1 MVQAGGEGLEA
12 VDAVGAE
19 VRPKGHRCPGAV
31 EPAVRPEGVHRLS
44 RNRSGQHLHRGVN
57 SATRAAIAH
66 EIRFWSKARSGR
78 FVSPMSLHTRIGA
91 SQRVWRRCRNSRSG
105 SWVLGPPVSV
115 LFASVFVLVP
125 STSVI
130 VSCAPGGDVACG

>member
-1 MVQAGGEGLEA
+1 MVQAGGEGFEA

-19 VRPKGHRCPGAV
+19 VRPKGHRCPGAGG
-31 EPAVRPEGVHRLS
+31 PAVRPEGVYRLS
-44 RNRSGQHLHRGVN
+44 RNRLGQHLHPGLN
-57 SATRAAIAH
+57 SAAITD

-78 FVSPMSLHTRIGA
+78 FVSPMSLHTRIRA

-105 SWVLGPPVSV
+105 SWVLGPLVSK

-130 VSCAPGGDVACG
+130 VSCAPGGDVACGR